1 MGNDDVAGPK
11 ANTSSGPTS
20 EAAEAPRVGE
30 EEEEEG
36 GRGEFAATATQEV
49 GLTDLSEAGCFATV
63 FATSGAVELE

>member
-1 MGNDDVAGPK
+1 MGNDDVAGPN

-20 EAAEAPRVGE
+20 EAAEAQPRG
-30 EEEEEG
+30 EEEEG

>member
-11 ANTSSGPTS
+11 ADTGSGLTSTS
-20 EAAEAPRVGE
+20 DAAEAPPPR
-30 EEEEEG
+30 
-36 GRGEFAATATQEV
+36 GREVVGEFAATATQEV